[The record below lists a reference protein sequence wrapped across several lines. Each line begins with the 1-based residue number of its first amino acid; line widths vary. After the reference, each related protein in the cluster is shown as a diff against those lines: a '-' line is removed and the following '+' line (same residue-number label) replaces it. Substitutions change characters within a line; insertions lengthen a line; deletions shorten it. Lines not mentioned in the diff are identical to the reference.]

1 MQSRLKTIDE
11 QLCTLCL
18 NRAMEAYCGVY
29 AQRMRTGNMTQH
41 FAAIHKKLKDRPF
54 AVATPM
60 KSYFAY
66 MGFPPCVMLQR
77 QDSIETMKANSL
89 NSWRYVPG
97 VRGDGRKQH
106 LTRVKEGANAIM
118 LAIGLDGVD
127 HMPTRMSAERLHKR
141 DAFAFFEYERA
152 RAEALHVAVRVVDV
166 DADNC
171 IAVKRQDKLET
182 KQYRRDSARA
192 RGSSL
197 PSFWSRQS
205 TASPR

>member
-118 LAIGLDGVD
+118 LAIGPTALTTCSPGCRQNGSTSET
-127 HMPTRMSAERLHKR
+127 HSRSSSTSAPEPKPFMWPSESSTSMPT
-141 DAFAFFEYERA
+141 
-152 RAEALHVAVRVVDV
+152 
-166 DADNC
+166 
-171 IAVKRQDKLET
+171 
-182 KQYRRDSARA
+182 
-192 RGSSL
+192 
-197 PSFWSRQS
+197 
-205 TASPR
+205 TA